1 MADNLFHYSVRQD
14 VIWQGEVAGVDAAL
28 ETFKAEKAH
37 PLSKLR
43 DVR

>member
-1 MADNLFHYSVRQD
+1 MCQD